1 MLRSFGRVTLETDDA
16 IVTLGGK
23 IKGMDSWILDNRP
36 NKASFLLVNRRKYL
50 DLYGIYFFSSDRK
63 YLALKLVIIL
73 RSVFLL

>member
-23 IKGMDSWILDNRP
+23 IKGMDSWILNNRP
-36 NKASFLLVNRRKYL
+36 NKASFLPVNRRKCL
-50 DLYGIYFFSSDRK
+50 DLYEIYFFSSDRK
-63 YLALKLVIIL
+63 YLAFELVTIS

>member
-36 NKASFLLVNRRKYL
+36 NKASFLPVNRRKYL

>member
-23 IKGMDSWILDNRP
+23 IKGMDSWILNNRP
-36 NKASFLLVNRRKYL
+36 NKVSFLPVNRRKYL

>member
-1 MLRSFGRVTLETDDA
+1 MLRSFGRVTLDTDDA

-23 IKGMDSWILDNRP
+23 IKGMDSWILNNRP
-36 NKASFLLVNRRKYL
+36 NKASFLPVNRRKYL